1 MYINKTNWPTS
12 RRGSFVTCRRW
23 GMESAGSSHSKE
35 RWLDNTCIFH
45 WWRKKETSNVW
56 KIMMNG
62 RTTVSRGNRTIG
74 WCPISRFHWI
84 TWAPCTIVR
93 VNLLRSQLLGHRA
106 WRKRWVIVNR
116 SSRSDSESHPLLA
129 LVSSPSLD
137 DSLSEWDLLQRWGA
151 SGMGT
156 PAIVMS
162 LRRTRDLGRWGLPT
176 ARLKQDRSRLIVH
189 AWVCMLAPWFV
200 LPGIPKFK
208 LIAFEAFVI
217 ARRPKRRAIVK
228 KWDNI

>member
-116 SSRSDSESHPLLA
+116 IFTFWLRVAPRACTSLIPLTWWFTFWMGSLATLGGFWDGYPCNCHELAKDKRSGAMRPTN
-129 LVSSPSLD
+129 SP
-137 DSLSEWDLLQRWGA
+137 
-151 SGMGT
+151 
-156 PAIVMS
+156 I
-162 LRRTRDLGRWGLPT
+162 
-176 ARLKQDRSRLIVH
+176 
-189 AWVCMLAPWFV
+189 
-200 LPGIPKFK
+200 
-208 LIAFEAFVI
+208 EAG
-217 ARRPKRRAIVK
+217 
-228 KWDNI
+228 